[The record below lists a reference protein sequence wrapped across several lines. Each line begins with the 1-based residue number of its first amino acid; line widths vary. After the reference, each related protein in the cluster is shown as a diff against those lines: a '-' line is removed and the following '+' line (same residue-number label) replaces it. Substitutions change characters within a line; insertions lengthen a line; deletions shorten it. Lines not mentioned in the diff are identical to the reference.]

1 MSTPT
6 GSPGDTGAVDI
17 APAMY
22 GATGA
27 SLETFRRKYGPVQH
41 TPLRMTHSVSVGP
54 DSFVT
59 PAPVKRTQ
67 TTGTQFDL
75 WNAGGNDFPSPVK
88 VPKIRES
95 SPAKPM
101 YALSPAFE
109 ADGVCRS
116 KSVSTPAFAQPASRG
131 PTFVNN
137 SPIKFGGRKRHS
149 GGSEGDDGI
158 PGVRKW

>member
-54 DSFVT
+54 DLFVT

-88 VPKIRES
+88 VPKIREN
-95 SPAKPM
+95 SPAKTM
-101 YALSPAFE
+101 YSPPLFVVDAVVGQRVF
-109 ADGVCRS
+109 RRRLL
-116 KSVSTPAFAQPASRG
+116 RG
-131 PTFVNN
+131 LL
-137 SPIKFGGRKRHS
+137 R
-149 GGSEGDDGI
+149 
-158 PGVRKW
+158 GVRLL

>member
-1 MSTPT
+1 
-6 GSPGDTGAVDI
+6 
-17 APAMY
+17 MY

-27 SLETFRRKYGPVQH
+27 SLETFRRRYGPVQH
-41 TPLRMTHSVSVGP
+41 TPVRMTHSVSVGP

-59 PAPVKRTQ
+59 PAPVKRMQ

-88 VPKIRES
+88 VPKIREN
-95 SPAKPM
+95 SPAKTM
-101 YALSPAFE
+101 YPPRLLRLMR
-109 ADGVCRS
+109 CRS
-116 KSVSTPAFAQPASRG
+116 KSVSTPAFARPASRG

-137 SPIKFGGRKRHS
+137 SPVKFGGRKRHS
-149 GGSEGDDGI
+149 GGDEGDDGI

>member
-1 MSTPT
+1 
-6 GSPGDTGAVDI
+6 
-17 APAMY
+17 MY

-59 PAPVKRTQ
+59 PMPVKWTQ

-95 SPAKPM
+95 SPAKTM
-101 YALSPAFE
+101 YASPPLLNLMGF
-109 ADGVCRS
+109 V
-116 KSVSTPAFAQPASRG
+116 G
-131 PTFVNN
+131 PRVF
-137 SPIKFGGRKRHS
+137 RHRLLC
-149 GGSEGDDGI
+149 GLLR
-158 PGVRKW
+158 GVRLL